1 MHMQPDKWQQAYI
14 DVAHRFAELSSC
26 ERRKVGAIIVKDNRI
41 ISIGY
46 NGTPAGWDNCCE
58 DEVKWPNGEV
68 KFTETRPEVIHAEQ
82 NAIAKLAKSNE
93 SGLGA
98 EMYVTCSPCVEC
110 AKQIYG
116 AGITR
121 VYYKECYKSNDGIE
135 FLNKC
140 NVETTQI

>member
-1 MHMQPDKWQQAYI
+1 MDKWQQAYI

-46 NGTPAGWDNCCE
+46 NGTPAGWENVCE
-58 DEVKWPNGEV
+58 EEVKWPNGDV
-68 KFTETRPEVIHAEQ
+68 QFLVTKPEVIHAEQ
-82 NAIAKLAKSNE
+82 NAIAKLARSNE

-110 AKQIYG
+110 AKRIYG
-116 AGITR
+116 SGIKK
-121 VYYKECYKSNDGIE
+121 VYYKDSYKSDDGIK
-135 FLNKC
+135 FLEKC
-140 NVETTQI
+140 NVETEQV